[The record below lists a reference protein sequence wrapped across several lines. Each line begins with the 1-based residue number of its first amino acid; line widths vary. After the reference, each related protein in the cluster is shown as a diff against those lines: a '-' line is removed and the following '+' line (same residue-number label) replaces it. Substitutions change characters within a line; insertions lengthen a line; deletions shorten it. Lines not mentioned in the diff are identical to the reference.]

1 MNAFLVARQQ
11 IKTGQ
16 TWRDVAPDYAL
27 RVISKPDD
35 FLRAVEAQLANGGA
49 K

>member
-1 MNAFLVARQQ
+1 MAKQ

-16 TWRDVAPDYAL
+16 TWRDVTPDYAL
-27 RVISKPDD
+27 RVLAKPDD
-35 FLRAVEAQLANGGA
+35 FLRAVGALLANGGA